1 MSRTVQYSPAAIQD
15 LDRVWDEVYEASK
28 SGETASNYV
37 YDLMDEIAKRK
48 EFPESAPRLFY
59 QDMDTGYRYIPF
71 KSYIAF
77 YFIDGEAIKVSRV
90 LYGRSDYMRKLF

>member
-28 SGETASNYV
+28 SGETALNYV
-37 YDLMDEIAKRK
+37 YDLMDEIA
-48 EFPESAPRLFY
+48 ESAPRLFY

-71 KSYIAF
+71 RSYIAF